1 VQGDGMFLNWLEERL
16 EPEQF
21 KRLEKLK
28 TNLVEIVEIK
38 PFKEPKAEP
47 EDEEISLVENGMT
60 LKSE

>member
-28 TNLVEIVEIK
+28 TNLVEIK